1 MKTRRKKRA
10 ASVCGCVC
18 GHTAACMRSH
28 VHAHVLYVEL
38 IGVTASV
45 RMQAGTKDKRMQGGK
60 AMRARP
66 VDRVKRY
73 GIQAV
78 GGGERNPERS
88 PVMSYSM
95 RRVEVQYR

>member
-1 MKTRRKKRA
+1 MRVYGR
-10 ASVCGCVC
+10 
-18 GHTAACMRSH
+18 TAPCMHSH
-28 VHAHVLYVEL
+28 VHTHVHVRCA
-38 IGVTASV
+38 TASV

-78 GGGERNPERS
+78 GGDERNPERA
-88 PVMSYSM
+88 PGSYSM
-95 RRVEVQYR
+95 RCVAVQYR